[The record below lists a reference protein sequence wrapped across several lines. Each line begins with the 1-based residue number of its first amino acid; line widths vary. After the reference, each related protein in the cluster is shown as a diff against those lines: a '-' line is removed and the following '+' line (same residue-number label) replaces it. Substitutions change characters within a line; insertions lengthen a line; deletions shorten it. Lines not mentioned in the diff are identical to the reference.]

1 MIKELSSITSSPS
14 AVKRKGA
21 VDLVNLDFSMISMV
35 GREAEIAALES
46 SSSNLIWVQ
55 GYSGAGKSF
64 LIHHVFGGEAYF
76 SCGKFEQIPLA
87 APFSA
92 LVEAISMLCD
102 KLCAANIKLDI
113 NNEVQATLVNAVP
126 KCSSIVK
133 NVLVPTPTRRRSSYC
148 SSLTDFKSD
157 IGGARSNGFSRFKEA
172 TQQFLEIA
180 SEAVEEGIVLFLD
193 DLHWADQDTL
203 SILEYI
209 LTSQKPSS
217 KIKIIASFRDNVI
230 NEDHLLSLLL
240 SKLDKHNVNST
251 SIQVPS
257 FAREHLDELL
267 DKLFSDHK
275 PETTKDLSELIY
287 RKTNGNPFFAIQ
299 LIKLLEQKQLLYLSI
314 RTFKWTW
321 DLPKIRLQ
329 DISENVAECILE
341 RIRKLPRATQQILKV
356 AACLGSRA
364 DLATVEGVMDI
375 IWGGGAHSEKNQNKS
390 LLPTNEHTRNRALY
404 RILQDAAMAG
414 IIDIQDETGRFKFS
428 HDRCQQAVYELIP
441 EGRGRQ
447 SLHLE
452 LGLYLQSKVRDE
464 GADSKWKLELAVDQ
478 LNRASP
484 LITLSKKRLELAKL
498 NLQAARSVMQSNAC
512 VLALGFLKSGIE
524 LLGDT
529 AWSSYYLA
537 LDLNIG
543 LATVQY
549 YNGDIETCLD
559 TIYKVYLHAQR
570 VEDKHKIFRIHVE
583 ALIAFQ
589 RLDEALIVG
598 KEILRELEHQKVPQ
612 KPGLHHVIFG
622 ALRIARLMPPGEQIL
637 NLPEMTDRRLLTVQQ
652 ILGLLTTAAFF
663 KGENIL
669 MPILAN
675 QILEISLIYGE
686 VSEHTSFG
694 LGNFAFGESVQN
706 KFESSRRYL
715 ELAKKMMNRFPGT
728 TRSLLVIYGVLEH
741 IRTPLQDCLDPLLDV
756 WQSGFSLG
764 DMQFASQSV
773 NLYLI
778 SYFCSGLALEPLSRD
793 IRSFSKHLLRYK
805 QTLMNNSLMILQR
818 CVDILRDEQGPH
830 FLCDDSYEFQL
841 QQGGMD
847 AYLTVF
853 QVLTMMV
860 RFQLGDIAFAI
871 KLAKKCWKSG
881 AMQGALPYSSL
892 YFFYSALI
900 ALDWSKQTKKK
911 RKYTRIFK
919 KFYCLLKKWDAMG
932 VVNCGHLVPLL
943 DTEALIMKEQ
953 SVKKWSCKSVDAR
966 TPGRVKESYNRAIA
980 VASRSGCLNV
990 ATLANERAGLYCY
1003 QPSIRDKFWGETY
1016 MERSSELYE
1025 EWGATKKTQLQSKG
1039 YRCCDS
1045 SSEVSGRSISIK
1057 SGYFR
1062 GRARFDSNLEQQH
1075 TAPILSFDVDYSDQ
1089 EPAAG
1094 WSHSGD
1100 NSAKY

>member
-1 MIKELSSITSSPS
+1 MKDLLTIASSPS
-14 AVKRKGA
+14 AVKRKEA
-21 VDLVNLDFSMISMV
+21 VDLVNLDFSMVSMI
-35 GREAEIAALES
+35 GRETEIATLES
-46 SSSNLIWVQ
+46 SSSSLIWVQ

-64 LIHHVFGGEAYF
+64 LVHHVFGGETYF
-76 SCGKFEQIPLA
+76 CYGKFQQIPSA

-113 NNEVQATLVNAVP
+113 KNEVQATLINAVP
-126 KCSSIVK
+126 NCSSIVK
-133 NVLVPTPTRRRSSYC
+133 NVFVPTRTRRRSSYC
-148 SSLTDFKSD
+148 TSSTDSKSD
-157 IGGARSNGFSRFKEA
+157 IGGAMSNGFLRFKEA
-172 TQQFLEIA
+172 TQQLLEIA

-209 LTSQKPSS
+209 LTSQQPSS
-217 KIKIIASFRDNVI
+217 KIKIITSFRDNVI
-230 NEDHLLSLLL
+230 NENHLLSLLL
-240 SKLDKHNVNST
+240 SKLDKPNINST
-251 SIQVPS
+251 TIQIPS
-257 FAREHLDELL
+257 FTREHLDELL
-267 DKLFSDHK
+267 EQLFSDHK
-275 PETTKDLSELIY
+275 PETTKDLSELIF
-287 RKTNGNPFFAIQ
+287 RKTDGNPFFAIQ

-341 RIRKLPRATQQILKV
+341 RIRKLPRTTQQILKV

-375 IWGGGAHSEKNQNKS
+375 IWGGGVRSEKIQNKS
-390 LLPTNEHTRNRALY
+390 LLPTNEPTTNSALY
-404 RILQDAAMAG
+404 RILQDAAMTG
-414 IIDIQDETGRFKFS
+414 IIDIHDETGKFKFS

-452 LGLYLQSKVRDE
+452 LGLYLQSKVKDE
-464 GADSKWKLELAVDQ
+464 GADNKWKLELAVDQ

-484 LITLSKKRLELAKL
+484 LITLSRKRLELAKL

-512 VLALGFLKSGIE
+512 VLALGFLKSGLE

-529 AWSSYYLA
+529 AWNSYYLA
-537 LDLNIG
+537 LDLNIE

-549 YNGDIETCLD
+549 YNGDIESCLD
-559 TIYKVYLHAQR
+559 IIYKVYLHAQS
-570 VEDKHKIFRIHVE
+570 VEDKYKIFRIHVE

-598 KEILRELEHQKVPQ
+598 KEILAELDYRQIPQ
-612 KPGLHHVIFG
+612 KPGLHHVILG
-622 ALRIARLMPPGEQIL
+622 ALRIARLMPTGEKIL
-637 NLPEMTDRRLLTVQQ
+637 NLPEMTDRRLLSIQQ

-669 MPILAN
+669 MPILSN
-675 QILEISLIYGE
+675 RILEISLIYGE
-686 VSEHTSFG
+686 VSEHTSYG

-706 KFESSRRYL
+706 KMESSLRYL
-715 ELAKKMMNRFPGT
+715 ELTKKMMNRFPGT
-728 TRSLLVIYGVLEH
+728 IRSLVVIYGVLEH
-741 IRTPLQDCLDPLLDV
+741 IRTPLQECLDPLLDV
-756 WQSGFSLG
+756 WQSGFSVG

-793 IRSFSKHLLRYK
+793 IRSFSKHMLRYK

-830 FLCDDSYEFQL
+830 FLCDDSYEFHL
-841 QQGGMD
+841 HQGGMD
-847 AYLTVF
+847 VYLTVF

-860 RFQLGDIAFAI
+860 RFQLGDIASAI
-871 KLAKKCWKSG
+871 KLAKRCWKSG
-881 AMQGALPYSSL
+881 AMKGALPYSSL

-900 ALDWSKQTKKK
+900 ALDWSKHTKKK
-911 RKYTRIFK
+911 RKYTGIFK
-919 KFYCLLKKWDAMG
+919 KFYRLLKKWEAMG
-932 VVNCGHLVPLL
+932 VANCGHLVPLL
-943 DTEALIMKEQ
+943 DTEALKER
-953 SVKKWSCKSVDAR
+953 SSSNNRSCKCVD
-966 TPGRVKESYNRAIA
+966 TPGQVKESYNRAIA

-990 ATLANERAGLYCY
+990 TTLANERAGLYCY
-1003 QPSIRDKFWGETY
+1003 QPAVRDKFWGETY
-1016 MERSSELYE
+1016 TERASELYE
-1025 EWGATKKTQLQSKG
+1025 EWGATKKTQLMSKG
-1039 YRCCDS
+1039 YRCGDS
-1045 SSEVSGRSISIK
+1045 SSSEISGRSASIK

-1062 GRARFDSNLEQQH
+1062 SRERFDSTLEQQH
-1075 TAPILSFDVDYSDQ
+1075 TAPILSFDVDHCEQ
-1089 EPAAG
+1089 EPILG
-1094 WSHSGD
+1094 W
-1100 NSAKY
+1100 